1 MESEINSSL
10 RYMRLVRGGD
20 SSVFAWI
27 REEIAIWGRFMYK
40 NKNVPIT
47 SLSDIAQTQKKC
59 LAIIPFTI
67 MTVTRPDDT
76 FETIDNIDTIK
87 EIETV
92 DDVEIS

>member
-1 MESEINSSL
+1 MSETSTAFDVDKRVKRNIHVSKNWDKDSQSMESEINSSL

-47 SLSDIAQTQKKC
+47 SLSDIAQT
-59 LAIIPFTI
+59 
-67 MTVTRPDDT
+67 
-76 FETIDNIDTIK
+76 
-87 EIETV
+87 
-92 DDVEIS
+92 